1 MFLKLMLSVA
11 KTPIQVRMAKMYYYL
26 VSNYWKY
33 FFTYLETWKHNQIL
47 QSTDTMMEQRDSK
60 NE

>member
-11 KTPIQVRMAKMYYYL
+11 KTPIQVIIADMYYYL

-33 FFTYLETWKHNQIL
+33 FFTYLEKWKTWETL
-47 QSTDTMMEQRDSK
+47 QSTDIMMEQLDLK